1 MKILV
6 IGSGGREHALVWK
19 LAESQRVE
27 KIYATPGNTGIA
39 QIATC
44 VASENNSP
52 IALAELAGRLE
63 VDLTVV
69 GPEAPLVAGIVDVFN
84 RRHLP
89 IVGPTRAAAQLEGSK
104 IFAKDFMSRHHL
116 PTAAF
121 TICETPES
129 AYDIISSK
137 IYGYPVVL
145 KADGLAAGK
154 GVVVAQDESQAN
166 QAIQE
171 MMVEK
176 KLGEA
181 GTRIVI
187 EEYLE
192 GREASL
198 LVFSDGKQVLPMP
211 PAQDY
216 KNVFDGNL
224 GPNTGGM
231 GSFSTP
237 GLLDKNLKERLIK
250 DIAEATILAM
260 ADEGTPFRGILF
272 IGLMLTESGP
282 KVLEYNV
289 RFGDPETQVILARL
303 DSDLLDIFLAV
314 AGGDLS
320 QVKASWTDMS
330 TVCVIMA
337 AAGYP
342 GQIQTN
348 QIITGLQEAETLEN
362 VKIFHAGTKL
372 SDSGEILTS
381 GGRVLGVVAKRF
393 SLEAARQQT
402 YKAIELI
409 DFTGK
414 HYRKDIALLR
424 H

>member
-6 IGSGGREHALVWK
+6 IGSGGREHVLVWK
-19 LAESQRVE
+19 LAESPQVE
-27 KIYATPGNTGIA
+27 KIYATPGNIGISKL
-39 QIATC
+39 ATC
-44 VASENNSP
+44 IVPENNSP
-52 IALAELAGRLE
+52 VALAELATRLD

-145 KADGLAAGK
+145 KADGLASGK

-181 GTRIVI
+181 GTRLVI

-198 LVFSDGKQVLPMP
+198 LVFSDGKQVIPMP

-216 KNVFDGNL
+216 KNIYDGNL

-231 GSFSTP
+231 GSFSMP
-237 GLLDKNLKERLIK
+237 GLLDKNLKERLVK
-250 DIAEATILAM
+250 DLAEVTILGM
-260 ADEGTPFRGILF
+260 AEEGVPFRGILF
-272 IGLMLTESGP
+272 IGLMLTENGA
-282 KVLEYNV
+282 KILEYNV
-289 RFGDPETQVILARL
+289 RFGDPETQVILSRL
-303 DSDLLDIFLAV
+303 DSDLLDIFLGIAN
-314 AGGDLS
+314 GDLS
-320 QVKASWTDMS
+320 QVKPSWSDMS
-330 TVCVIMA
+330 AVCVIMA
-337 AAGYP
+337 A
-342 GQIQTN
+342 
-348 QIITGLQEAETLEN
+348 
-362 VKIFHAGTKL
+362 
-372 SDSGEILTS
+372 
-381 GGRVLGVVAKRF
+381 
-393 SLEAARQQT
+393 
-402 YKAIELI
+402 
-409 DFTGK
+409 
-414 HYRKDIALLR
+414 
-424 H
+424 

>member
-44 VASENNSP
+44 VTSENNSP
-52 IALAELAGRLE
+52 VALAELAVRLE

-145 KADGLAAGK
+145 KADGLASGK
-154 GVVVAQDESQAN
+154 GVVVAQDETQAN
-166 QAIQE
+166 QAIQD

-187 EEYLE
+187 EEFLE

-198 LVFSDGKQVLPMP
+198 LVFSDGKQILPMP

-216 KNVFDGNL
+216 KNIFDGNL

-231 GSFSTP
+231 GTFSTP
-237 GLLDKNLKERLIK
+237 GLLDKNLKERLLK
-250 DIAEATILAM
+250 DIAEVTILGM
-260 ADEGTPFRGILF
+260 AEEGIPFKGVLF
-272 IGLMLTESGP
+272 IGLMLTENGV
-282 KVLEYNV
+282 KILEYNV

-303 DSDLLDIFLAV
+303 DSDLLDIFLGIAN
-314 AGGDLS
+314 GDLS
-320 QVKASWTDMS
+320 QVKPSWTDMS

-337 AAGYP
+337 ASGYP
-342 GQIQTN
+342 GQIQTD
-348 QIITGLQEAETLEN
+348 QVITGLQEAEVLEN

-372 SDSGEILTS
+372 SDAGEIFTA

-393 SLEAARQQT
+393 SLEAARQQA
-402 YKAIELI
+402 YKAVELI
-409 DFTGK
+409 SFNGK

>member
-6 IGSGGREHALVWK
+6 IGSGGREHAIVWK
-19 LAESQRVE
+19 LAESRQVE
-27 KIYATPGNTGIA
+27 KIYVTPGNVGIS
-39 QIATC
+39 QLATC
-44 VASENNSP
+44 IVSENNSP
-52 IALAELAGRLE
+52 VALAELAARLD
-63 VDLTVV
+63 VDLTIV

-121 TICETPES
+121 TICESPES

-145 KADGLAAGK
+145 KADGLASGK
-154 GVVVAQDESQAN
+154 GVVVAKDEDEAN
-166 QAIQE
+166 QAIQD
-171 MMVEK
+171 MMVDK

-181 GTRIVI
+181 GTRLVI
-187 EEYLE
+187 EEFLE

-198 LVFSDGKQVLPMP
+198 LVFSDGKQVIPMP

-216 KNVFDGNL
+216 KNIYDNNL

-231 GSFSTP
+231 GSFSMP

-250 DIAEATILAM
+250 DLAEVTVIGM
-260 ADEGTPFRGILF
+260 AEEGIPFKGILF
-272 IGLMLTESGP
+272 IGLMLTESGV
-282 KVLEYNV
+282 KILEYNV

-303 DSDLLDIFLAV
+303 DSDLLDIFLGIAN
-314 AGGDLS
+314 GDLS
-320 QVKASWTDMS
+320 QVKPVWSDMS

-342 GQIQTN
+342 GNIETN
-348 QIITGLQEAETLEN
+348 QVIRGLKEAEALEN
-362 VKIFHAGTKL
+362 VNVFHAGTKL
-372 SDSGEILTS
+372 NDLGQVVTAS
-381 GGRVLGVVAKRF
+381 GRVLGVLARRF
-393 SLEAARQQT
+393 SLEAARQQA
-402 YKAIELI
+402 YKAVEQI
-409 DFTGK
+409 DFAGK
-414 HYRKDIALLR
+414 HYRRDIALLR
-424 H
+424 S

>member
-6 IGSGGREHALVWK
+6 IGSGGREHALIWK
-19 LAESQRVE
+19 LAESSKVE
-27 KIYATPGNTGIA
+27 KIYATPGNSGISE
-39 QIATC
+39 IATC

-52 IALAELAGRLE
+52 IALAELAARLE
-63 VDLTVV
+63 IDLTIV
-69 GPEAPLVAGIVDVFN
+69 GPEAPLVAGIVDVFS
-84 RRHLP
+84 RRHLA

-121 TICETPES
+121 TICESPES

-137 IYGYPVVL
+137 IYGYPVVI

-154 GVVVAQDESQAN
+154 GVVVAKDEDQAS

-171 MMVEK
+171 MMVQK

-181 GTRIVI
+181 GSKVVI
-187 EEYLE
+187 EEFLE

-198 LVFSDGKQVLPMP
+198 LVFSDGKNLIPMP

-216 KNVFDGNL
+216 KNIFDGNL

-237 GLLDKNLKERLIK
+237 GLLDKNLKEKLVK
-250 DIAEATILAM
+250 EIAEVTIHGM
-260 ADEGTPFRGILF
+260 AEEGMPFKGVLF
-272 IGLMLTESGP
+272 IGLMLTEDGV
-282 KVLEYNV
+282 KILEYNV
-289 RFGDPETQVILARL
+289 RFGDPETQAILTRL
-303 DSDLLDIFLAV
+303 DSDLLDIFLGIV
-314 AGGDLS
+314 NGDLS
-320 QVKASWTDMS
+320 QVKPSWSDMS
-330 TVCVIMA
+330 TVCVVMA

-342 GQIQTN
+342 GEIQCG
-348 QIITGLQEAETLEN
+348 QIISGIKEAEALEN
-362 VKIFHAGTKL
+362 VKVFQAGAKL
-372 SDSGEILTS
+372 NDKGELVTS

-393 SLEAARQQT
+393 SLEAARQQA
-402 YKAIELI
+402 YKAVDLI

-414 HYRKDIALLR
+414 HYRKDIALTR
-424 H
+424 S

>member
-19 LAESQRVE
+19 LAESLQVE
-27 KIYATPGNTGIA
+27 KIYATPGNIGISKL
-39 QIATC
+39 ATC
-44 VASENNSP
+44 IVPENNSP
-52 IALAELAGRLE
+52 VALAELATRLD

-121 TICETPES
+121 TICETPEA

-145 KADGLAAGK
+145 KADGLASGK

-176 KLGEA
+176 KLGES
-181 GTRIVI
+181 GTRLVI

-198 LVFSDGKQVLPMP
+198 LVFSDCKQVIPMP

-216 KNVFDGNL
+216 KNIYDGNL

-231 GSFSTP
+231 GSFSMP
-237 GLLDKNLKERLIK
+237 GLLDKNLKERLVK
-250 DIAEATILAM
+250 DLAEVTILGM
-260 ADEGTPFRGILF
+260 AEEGTPFRGVLF
-272 IGLMLTESGP
+272 MGLMLTENGT
-282 KVLEYNV
+282 KILEYNV
-289 RFGDPETQVILARL
+289 RFGDPETQVILSRL
-303 DSDLLDIFLAV
+303 DSDLLDIFLGIAN
-314 AGGDLS
+314 GDLS
-320 QVKASWTDMS
+320 QVKPSWSDMS

-342 GQIQTN
+342 GQIEAS
-348 QIITGLQEAETLEN
+348 QIITGLEEAESLEN
-362 VKIFHAGTKL
+362 VKVFHASTKL
-372 SDSGEILTS
+372 DDSGQVVTA
-381 GGRVLGVVAKRF
+381 GGRVLGVVARRF
-393 SLEAARQQT
+393 SLEAARQQA
-402 YKAIELI
+402 YKAIEQI
-409 DFTGK
+409 DFIGK
-414 HYRKDIALLR
+414 HYRRDIALLR